1 MSLIPAFEIGLW
13 NAWIF
18 ILPFL
23 LINYGLASLIAKESA
38 LFIWPQYNKK
48 EKNFLAILMGTIFAS
63 FIYSIFLPLKLSIVW
78 FYVGLF
84 IYWVG
89 MIFLTIAVINFA
101 TTPVDKPVTRGVFR
115 ISRNPMYVGWFLIYI
130 GIGIACGSWIFLL
143 IAIVFIILQHILVIT
158 EERMCLEKFGDEY
171 REYMNKTPKW
181 IGIPKSEKK

>member
-1 MSLIPAFEIGLW
+1 
-13 NAWIF
+13 
-18 ILPFL
+18 
-23 LINYGLASLIAKESA
+23 
-38 LFIWPQYNKK
+38 
-48 EKNFLAILMGTIFAS
+48 MGTIFAS
-63 FIYSIFLPLKLSIVW
+63 FIYSIFLPSKLSIVW

-115 ISRNPMYVGWFLIYI
+115 ISRNPMYVSWFLIYI

-158 EERMCLEKFGDEY
+158 EGRMCLKKFGDEY
-171 REYMNKTPKW
+171 
-181 IGIPKSEKK
+181 